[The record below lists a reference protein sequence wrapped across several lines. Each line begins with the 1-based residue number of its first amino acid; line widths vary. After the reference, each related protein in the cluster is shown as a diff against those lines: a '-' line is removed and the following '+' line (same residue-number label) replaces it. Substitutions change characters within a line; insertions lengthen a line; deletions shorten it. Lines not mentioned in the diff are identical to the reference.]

1 VPKLIIRVR
10 HEARRYRG
18 GVNLVPFHRDDA
30 DPTAHPPRFVP
41 YSDTEFRH
49 LFGGDKPPLS
59 AMVLRRINAA
69 KRTGGKV
76 TDHAPDPREGL
87 ELP

>member
-1 VPKLIIRVR
+1 M
-10 HEARRYRG
+10 
-18 GVNLVPFHRDDA
+18 PFHRDDA